1 MATFQVQESW
11 NSRSQHTV
19 CAYDDNGERIGLIG
33 VVYMPR
39 GRRWA
44 TVEETGHEPFKGIVC
59 MADGLQNGAQ
69 ALFDRFVQNMN
80 PRYHA

>member
-19 CAYDDNGERIGLIG
+19 CAYDDSGNRIGVIG
-33 VVYMPR
+33 IVYAPR

-44 TVEETGHEPFKGIVC
+44 TVEETGHAAFKGIVC
-59 MADGLQNGAQ
+59 MADGLNAGAQ
-69 ALFDRFVQNMN
+69 ALFDRFQQGMH
-80 PRYHA
+80 PTYSA